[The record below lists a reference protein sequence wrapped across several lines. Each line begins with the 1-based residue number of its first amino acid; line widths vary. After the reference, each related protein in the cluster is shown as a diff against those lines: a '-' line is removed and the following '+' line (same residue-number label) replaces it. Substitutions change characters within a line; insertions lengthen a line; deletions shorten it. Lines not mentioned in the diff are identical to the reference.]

1 MTRDERREFLLGRR
15 GIGASQAAAALG
27 YSPYDTP
34 AQVYDEVQACL
45 AGEIDHLLD
54 APSKA
59 AERGI
64 FMEPHIADLYAEE
77 TGFSVYKSTQAQHP
91 KYQFLFANPD
101 YDVHFVV
108 DGTPQEDQGIM
119 EAKCPGIWIFSEFLA
134 YGLSDAWNIQGQ
146 LQLECR
152 PDAKWLDYAILNCE
166 KWQLEI
172 FRVYRDAEFLE
183 KIVDLLAE
191 WYHEHIFKNV
201 RPTETERAKL
211 EIPEYDGQVALVE
224 DPYRKLADLLFLAKY
239 EEKQAGAVVK
249 AVKVKFGETMLDADQ
264 EAIEVPG
271 LIRAY
276 YKQQNGRLTIDKPKL
291 EAALR
296 EAGLDPAD
304 YWKRGEPFFT
314 FKSYDLSERQ

>member
-1 MTRDERREFLLGRR
+1 MTRDERREFLLGRK

-54 APSKA
+54 SPSPQ

-64 FMEPHIADLYAEE
+64 WMEPMIAQLYEE
-77 TGFSVYKSTQAQHP
+77 RTGLLTVKSKQAPHP
-91 KYQFLFANPD
+91 KYKFLFANPD
-101 YDVHFVV
+101 FDVLDVTGV
-108 DGTPQEDQGIM
+108 KLCQGIM

-191 WYHEHIFKNV
+191 WYHEHIHKNV
-201 RPTETERAKL
+201 RPTEGERAKL

-249 AVKVKFGETMLDADQ
+249 AVKVKFGETMLAADQ

-276 YKQQNGRLTIDKPKL
+276 YKQQNGRLTLDKPKL